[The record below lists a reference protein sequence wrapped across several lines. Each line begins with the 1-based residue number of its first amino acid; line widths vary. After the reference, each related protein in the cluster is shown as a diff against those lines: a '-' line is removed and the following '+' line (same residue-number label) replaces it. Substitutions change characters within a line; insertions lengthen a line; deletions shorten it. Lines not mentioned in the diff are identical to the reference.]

1 MLSSFAALD
10 WLHMAADGSGIDVS
24 ALAWFA
30 VAILLLDLF
39 DVALP
44 RGDSVGVA
52 GALCAAA
59 LISLSPVWGSV
70 VVLASALA
78 SSAIRAREF
87 HVRKLATV
95 LLSRGAAL
103 GSASGVWLVS
113 NGRVTDLVAYAVVP
127 AVFLLTELA
136 VAQTVSAVWT
146 RRPLPRQLR
155 GNMGAQAPLIAAQW
169 SVSVLLLLTYG
180 RMSVWSLIPAVALLL
195 LMRQSYALYL
205 DIRETYRTTV
215 EVLVQAAEGQDE
227 RRVGHAERTA
237 MIARSIAMRIGLSAQ
252 EVERISFAALLH
264 DLGELAEQSSAEA
277 GDPETRA
284 SAASVV
290 RGVEYFAKVGPVL
303 EVCDGV
309 NEGSPDSDDL
319 RAAFIVALA
328 SDIDAEYNPAV
339 AEAHSG
345 SALETV
351 LPLTAAAVKARVVGT
366 ALGLGYRVPAVG

>member
-1 MLSSFAALD
+1 MGSIPVLD
-10 WLHMAADGSGIDVS
+10 WLGPQVGALPVYLA
-24 ALAWFA
+24 ALAWFGA
-30 VAILLLDLF
+30 AILLLDLF

-44 RGDSVGVA
+44 RGDSIGVS
-52 GALCAAA
+52 GALSAAA
-59 LISLSPVWGSV
+59 IVIFSPVWAGV
-70 VVLASALA
+70 AVLTSALA
-78 SSAIRAREF
+78 TSVLRMRRF
-87 HVRKLATV
+87 RVRRLVTV
-95 LLSRGAAL
+95 VLSRGTAIAA
-103 GSASGVWLVS
+103 ASGSWFLS
-113 NGRVTDLVAYAVVP
+113 HSYAPDFVGYVLVP
-127 AVFLLTELA
+127 AAFLLTEFV

-146 RRPLPRQLR
+146 KRPLPRQLL

-169 SVSVLLLLTYG
+169 SVSVLLLVTYG
-180 RMSVWSLIPAVALLL
+180 SMLEWSLIPAVALLL

-205 DIRETYRTTV
+205 NIRETYRTTV

-227 RRVGHAERTA
+227 RRLGHAERTA
-237 MIARSIAMRIGLSAQ
+237 VIARAIAMKAGLSAQ

-264 DLGELAEQSSAEA
+264 DLGELAEQSSVEAE
-277 GDPETRA
+277 DPVTRA

-309 NEGSPDSDDL
+309 SESPPEADDL

-328 SDIDAEYNPAV
+328 SDIDAEYYPEV
-339 AEAHSG
+339 AEAHCG

-351 LPLTAAAVKARVVGT
+351 SPLTAAAVKAKVVGT